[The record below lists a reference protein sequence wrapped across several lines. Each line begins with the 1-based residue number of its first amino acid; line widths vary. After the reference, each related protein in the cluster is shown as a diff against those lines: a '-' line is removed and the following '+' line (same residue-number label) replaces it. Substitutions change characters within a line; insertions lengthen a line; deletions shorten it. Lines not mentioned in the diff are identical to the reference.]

1 MNKERREN
9 IAEAVGLM
17 IQAGDILEQ
26 VLEEEQAD
34 YDNLPEEQQDAKE
47 GEQMR
52 ENIEFLEEIIDYL
65 EEAEDLEDM

>member
-17 IQAGDILEQ
+17 IQARDILEQ